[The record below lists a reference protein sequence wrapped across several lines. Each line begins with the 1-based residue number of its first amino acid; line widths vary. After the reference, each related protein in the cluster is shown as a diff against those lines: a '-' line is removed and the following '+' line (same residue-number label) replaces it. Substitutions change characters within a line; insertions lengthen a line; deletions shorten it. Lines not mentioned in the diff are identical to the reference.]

1 MPKLGERQK
10 SKSRN
15 GIATAVANRKCIVLG
30 GGILFTIAGQRY
42 CALRKAFIYHKNDIG
57 YHADQ
62 L

>member
-1 MPKLGERQK
+1 MQK

-15 GIATAVANRKCIVLG
+15 GCAIAATDRKCIVLG
-30 GGILFTIAGQRY
+30 EGVRFTIAGQRY
-42 CALRKAFIYHKNDIG
+42 CTLRKAFIYHQNDIG

>member
-1 MPKLGERQK
+1 MQK
-10 SKSRN
+10 SKSRKDCA
-15 GIATAVANRKCIVLG
+15 IAATNRKCIVLG

-42 CALRKAFIYHKNDIG
+42 CTLRKAFIYHKNDIG